1 MRAALRKRIAAMIR
15 KRQGEDTLPL
25 TLARRRLYILPTRAG
40 LGFGLLLLLMLVAGL
55 NYANSLALF
64 LTFLLTGFTLVTM
77 HHCHRNLLG
86 AQLVAANA
94 PPTFAQRDGT
104 LSLTFENSSANARYQ
119 IAAGVGDAPTIPA
132 DVPANG
138 FGRVDV
144 PVPALK
150 TRNRAHRPAA
160 PGHDPPVRA
169 VPCVDLGACADRDAR
184 VSAARMARCP
194 CRQTSATSQVSD
206 R

>member
-1 MRAALRKRIAAMIR
+1 MRELLAKRMARYIR
-15 KRQGEDTLPL
+15 KRQGPDNLPL

-40 LGFGLLLLLMLVAGL
+40 VGFGLLLLLMLVAGL

-86 AQLVAANA
+86 AQLVSAVA

-104 LSLTFENSSANARYQ
+104 LSLTFENGATSARYQ
-119 IAAGVGDAPTIPA
+119 IGVGVGDAQTIPA
-132 DVPANG
+132 DVPAAG

-144 PVPALK
+144 P
-150 TRNRAHRPAA
+150 
-160 PGHDPPVRA
+160 
-169 VPCVDLGACADRDAR
+169 
-184 VSAARMARCP
+184 
-194 CRQTSATSQVSD
+194 
-206 R
+206 